1 MAAGSLKGRLL
12 GSIVAAM
19 VATTM
24 LGGWLTYFLFRD
36 RLLQG
41 VEHALLDKMR
51 FLQLAC
57 VQRGRRV
64 AFAMTE
70 DAWLKIQGADDPE
83 YFQFRFAGGKTILRS
98 RTLEGKDL
106 PAVGAESEVPVFAD
120 VTLPDGSRGR
130 CLGLVFVPQDR
141 EGQAEPARVHL
152 SLAHPLTRVE
162 TALRDLRHLLVQ
174 VGLLSTGAVAL
185 AALVVVRRRLEPLRE
200 LERQIETRPLG
211 ENGGHRF
218 HLQDA
223 PRELHPVV
231 QRLNAMMT
239 RVEDAIERERQF
251 AANTAHELRNP
262 LAGMRARIELIL
274 SRDRS
279 SEDYRGALHE
289 LLDAELRMQQAVEQ
303 LLLLAKLESP
313 AAAKPAEEIVLQV
326 FLRRCWKPHYD
337 AAESRGLRVQWRCD
351 AGKAPFR
358 SSPALLELAL
368 NNLFA
373 NAATYTPEGGRV
385 SIRARV
391 GPEGDL
397 DLVVANTNPGLTRE
411 ELPGLFRRFFRAP
424 EAEPR
429 GGNGGEAG
437 GAAHMGIGLGLCRRI
452 LETLGGD
459 IGLRLESDLFCVSV
473 RVPGAKTAK
482 VGLE

>member
-12 GSIVAAM
+12 VSIVAAM
-19 VATTM
+19 VATTL

-36 RLLQG
+36 RLQQG

-51 FLQLAC
+51 FLQAAC

-70 DAWLKIQGADDPE
+70 DAWLRIQGADDPE

-98 RTLEGKDL
+98 RTLQGEDL
-106 PAVGAESEVPVFAD
+106 PMVGAGSAVPFFAD
-120 VTLPDGSRGR
+120 VTLPGDVRGR
-130 CLGLVFVPQDR
+130 CLGLTFIPQDR
-141 EGQAEPARVHL
+141 EGQADPVEVHL
-152 SLAHPLTRVE
+152 SLAHPMTRVE

-174 VGLLSTGAVAL
+174 VGLLSTGAVVL

-231 QRLNAMMT
+231 QRLNAMMA
-239 RVEDAIERERQF
+239 RVEGALERERQF
-251 AANTAHELRNP
+251 AANAAHELRNP

-279 SEDYRGALHE
+279 SEDYRGALQE

-303 LLLLAKLESP
+303 LLLLARLESP
-313 AAAKPAEEIVLQV
+313 ATAGPVEEIVLHE

-337 AAESRGLRVQWRCD
+337 AAESRGLRVQWQCN
-351 AGKAPFR
+351 AAKTPFR
-358 SSPALLELAL
+358 TSPALLELVL
-368 NNLFA
+368 NNLFG
-373 NAATYTPEGGRV
+373 NAATYTPAGGRV
-385 SIRARV
+385 CVRAAI
-391 GPEGDL
+391 GMEGDL
-397 DLVVANTNPGLTRE
+397 ELAVANTNPGLTQE

-424 EAEPR
+424 ESE
-429 GGNGGEAG
+429 GNGGD
-437 GAAHMGIGLGLCRRI
+437 GAVHMGIGLGLCRRI
-452 LETLGGD
+452 LDTLGGD
-459 IGLRLESDLFCVSV
+459 ISLHLEQDMFYVEVSV
-473 RVPGAKTAK
+473 PAATIAMRAR
-482 VGLE
+482 E